1 MANGTADMG
10 KKLRDRTGAGM
21 MDCKKALV
29 KCNGDEEKAVEA
41 LRVKGLAAAK
51 KKAGRAANEGLI
63 ASYIHPGDKLGVLVE
78 INCETDF
85 VARTDDFK
93 EMVKNVAMH
102 IAASDPIAVDKEN
115 VPENVLEAEKK
126 IIAEQAKE
134 SGKPEN
140 VIEKIVEG
148 RLNKFYEE
156 SCLIEQPYVKD
167 PDITM
172 KEYVDSIIGKLGENI
187 VVRRFVRF
195 KLGEE

>member
-1 MANGTADMG
+1 MANVTAEMV

-21 MDCKKALV
+21 MDCKNALV
-29 KCNGDEEKAVEA
+29 ECEGDEEKAVEI

-63 ASYIHPGDKLGVLVE
+63 ASYIHPGDKLGVMVE
-78 INCETDF
+78 VNCETDF

-93 EMVKNVAMH
+93 EMVKNIAMH

-115 VPENVLEAEKK
+115 VPEDILGGEKK
-126 IIAEQAKE
+126 IITEQAKE

-156 SCLIEQPYVKD
+156 SCLLEQPYVKD
-167 PDITM
+167 PDVSV
-172 KEYVDSIIGKLGENI
+172 KEYIDSVIGKLGENI
-187 VVRRFVRF
+187 VVRRFIRF

>member
-1 MANGTADMG
+1 MANVTAEMV

-21 MDCKKALV
+21 MDCKNALV
-29 KCNGDEEKAVEA
+29 ECGGDEEKAVEI

-78 INCETDF
+78 VNCETDF

-93 EMVKNVAMH
+93 EMVKNIAMH

-115 VPENVLEAEKK
+115 VPEDILEGEKK
-126 IIAEQAKE
+126 IITEQAKE

-140 VIEKIVEG
+140 VIGKIVEG

-156 SCLIEQPYVKD
+156 SCLLEQPYVKD
-167 PDITM
+167 PDVSV
-172 KEYVDSIIGKLGENI
+172 KEYIDSVIGKLGENI
-187 VVRRFVRF
+187 VVRRFIRF

>member
-1 MANGTADMG
+1 MTNVTADMV

-21 MDCKKALV
+21 MDCKNALV
-29 KCNGDEEKAVEA
+29 ECSGDEEKAVEI

-78 INCETDF
+78 VNCETDF

-93 EMVKNVAMH
+93 EMVKNIAMH

-115 VPENVLEAEKK
+115 VPEDILEGEKK

-140 VIEKIVEG
+140 VIGKIVEG

-156 SCLIEQPYVKD
+156 SCLLEQPYVKD
-167 PDITM
+167 PDVSVR
-172 KEYVDSIIGKLGENI
+172 EYIDSVIGKLGENI
-187 VVRRFVRF
+187 VIRRFIRF

>member
-1 MANGTADMG
+1 MTNVTAEMV

-21 MDCKKALV
+21 MDCKNALV
-29 KCNGDEEKAVEA
+29 ECSGDEEKAVEI

-78 INCETDF
+78 VNCETDF

-93 EMVKNVAMH
+93 EMVKNIAMH

-115 VPENVLEAEKK
+115 VPEDILEGEKK

-140 VIEKIVEG
+140 VIGKIVEG

-156 SCLIEQPYVKD
+156 SCLLEQPYVKD
-167 PDITM
+167 PDVSV
-172 KEYVDSIIGKLGENI
+172 KEYIDSVIGKLGENI
-187 VVRRFVRF
+187 VVRRFIRF

>member
-1 MANGTADMG
+1 MANVTADMV

-21 MDCKKALV
+21 MDCKNALV
-29 KCNGDEEKAVEA
+29 KCNGDEEKAVEV

-78 INCETDF
+78 VNCETDF

-172 KEYVDSIIGKLGENI
+172 KEYVDSVIGKLGENI

>member
-1 MANGTADMG
+1 MANVTAEMV

-21 MDCKKALV
+21 MDCKNALV
-29 KCNGDEEKAVEA
+29 ECEGDEEKAVEI

-78 INCETDF
+78 VNCETDF

-93 EMVKNVAMH
+93 EMVKNIAMH

-115 VPENVLEAEKK
+115 VPEDILEGEKK

-156 SCLIEQPYVKD
+156 SCLLEQPYVKD
-167 PDITM
+167 PDVSV
-172 KEYVDSIIGKLGENI
+172 KEYIDSVIGKLGENI
-187 VVRRFVRF
+187 VVRRFIRF

>member
-1 MANGTADMG
+1 MANVTAEMV
-10 KKLRDRTGAGM
+10 KKLRDRTGTGM
-21 MDCKKALV
+21 MDCKNALV
-29 KCNGDEEKAVEA
+29 ECGGDEDKAVEL

-51 KKAGRAANEGLI
+51 KKAGREANEGVI

-85 VARTDDFK
+85 VARTDDFR
-93 EMVKNVAMH
+93 EIVKNIAMH
-102 IAASDPIAVDKEN
+102 IAASDPLAVDRDGI
-115 VPENVLEAEKK
+115 PEDLLETEKK

-140 VIEKIVEG
+140 VIGKIVEG
-148 RLNKFYEE
+148 RLNKYYEE
-156 SCLIEQPYVKD
+156 TCLLEQPYVKN
-167 PDITM
+167 PDVNI
-172 KEYVDSIIGKLGENI
+172 KEYIDSAIGKLGENI